1 MFVLN
6 AFAGVMRSNVRGL
19 ELRWRGKRVGLG
31 ERVTARKV
39 CGFLLFLFARASG
52 GSEAFVE
59 RGLWC

>member
-1 MFVLN
+1 MVVDIGFTY
-6 AFAGVMRSNVRGL
+6 GTG
-19 ELRWRGKRVGLG
+19 GLG